1 MNLRSL
7 LLSIL
12 TLLITCSLQ
21 AQKIYLHAGQ
31 LVDSKSNRG
40 QKEMTVVV
48 EDNSIVAVEKGYS
61 DPGDNQ
67 LIDLKNHTLMAGW
80 MDMHV
85 HIEGE
90 SSPRSY
96 IQRFTLNKEDVAYRA
111 STYAERTL
119 QAGFTTV
126 RDMGGSGVNIALRKA
141 IAQGWAQG
149 PRIYT
154 AGKAIGT
161 TGGHA
166 DPTNGFRKD
175 LMGNPGPNEGVINGP
190 WEARKAVR
198 QRYKDGSDCIK
209 ITATGGV
216 LSLAAN
222 GQNPQFTIEE
232 ITAIVETAK
241 EYGMTVA
248 AHAHGTEGMKRAVL
262 GGVTSIEHGTYMSEE
277 VMDLMIERGTYYVP
291 TIAAG
296 RFVAEKAKVPGYFP
310 AVIVPKALAIGPVIE
325 STFASAYKKGVKI
338 AFGTDTGVSPH
349 GDNAMEFG
357 YMVEQGMPIM
367 EVIKSA
373 TIVPAQMLGLEDHLG
388 TVSPGMWADLVAV
401 EGDPLTD
408 VDAMKAVRFVMKNG
422 VIYRQD

>member
-1 MNLRSL
+1 MNPRSL
-7 LLSIL
+7 VLSIL
-12 TLLITCSLQ
+12 TLLITCTLQ

-31 LVDSKSNRG
+31 LIDSKSNRG
-40 QKEMTVVV
+40 QNEMTVIV

-67 LIDLKNHTLMAGW
+67 VIDLKNHTLMAGW

-277 VMDLMIERGTYYVP
+277 VMDLMIEKGTYYVP

-357 YMVEQGMPIM
+357 YMVQQGMPIM

-373 TIVPAQMLGLEDHLG
+373 TIIPAQMLGLEDHLG

-401 EGDPLTD
+401 EGDPLKD